1 MNVEWIG
8 ILAPV
13 LLYVNAALVLL
24 DAILDSKREKE
35 KKEEREE
42 KEQ

>member
-1 MNVEWIG
+1 MDGDWIR

-13 LLYVNAALVLL
+13 LLYVNAVLVLL

-35 KKEEREE
+35 EKEEEE
-42 KEQ
+42 T